1 MCCGKLLWGVCGRKW
16 GTEPIPR
23 VDLQSFWGLQLL
35 SGQAVLKALLRLH
48 TWLKVSPELPVCVSP
63 VAAVPRAGL
72 GLFLTVAAAGAGRVA
87 LLNPDVAT

>member
-1 MCCGKLLWGVCGRKW
+1 M
-16 GTEPIPR
+16 
-23 VDLQSFWGLQLL
+23 
-35 SGQAVLKALLRLH
+35 LKALLRQH